1 MGNKT
6 YSKIS
11 FLLNKDNQL
20 IPVRINCQAQATL
33 SSLYTFIVNVELSTS
48 QFYYNY
54 YVISDT
60 KYNLW
65 SISETFETQFC
76 FNAKMLNSLK
86 INYCDFFGVGKEKIN
101 EYFKSLKL
109 TNTDYKKK
117 QVNALTSVKPEE
129 MYFYDTMW
137 NLL

>member
-1 MGNKT
+1 MIPRDIAPYHTIYMKEFILMGNKT

-101 EYFKSLKL
+101 VKSSRSCW
-109 TNTDYKKK
+109 
-117 QVNALTSVKPEE
+117 NALR
-129 MYFYDTMW
+129 
-137 NLL
+137 